1 MWCVA
6 GNTRLPMPYH
16 VQEFLS
22 MQRNGQSKVL
32 CFNVARCHTGA
43 TNTE

>member
-6 GNTRLPMPYH
+6 GNTRLAMPYY

-32 CFNVARCHTGA
+32 LLNVARCHTGA
-43 TNTE
+43 TNTK